1 MYASRLHRGAQMNR
15 RTLLVSGEDEQ
26 VNVAME
32 FGVRERFELIGVRII
47 PDGIVRIH
55 PLCEVH
61 QYTWPHAT

>member
-1 MYASRLHRGAQMNR
+1 MYASRSRRGAERNR

-26 VNVAME
+26 VDIVMG
-32 FGVRERFELIGVRII
+32 FGVRERPELIEVHIV

-61 QYTWPHAT
+61 QYTWSHAM